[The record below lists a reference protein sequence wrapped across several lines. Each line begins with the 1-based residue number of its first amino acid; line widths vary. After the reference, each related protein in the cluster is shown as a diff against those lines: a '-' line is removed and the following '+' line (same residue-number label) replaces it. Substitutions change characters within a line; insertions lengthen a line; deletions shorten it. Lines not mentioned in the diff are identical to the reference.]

1 VAFAIGAPAIG
12 RLFIHDTTD
21 RFVPRRIRLTPLH
34 ARDVCYPHRTRQ
46 TASRPVFRAR
56 LAARRA
62 VPPRAFLQGLFGV
75 GSKDE
80 EEADDTAKVVDEV
93 KKRVTVTLTRPMGL
107 VLEPL
112 TEKNKGAIV
121 TEIVENGNADLSGM
135 LQVGDVLLSCSFEQS
150 EECRLENAWYENIVD
165 ELAAETDC
173 TTITLVVERV
183 VYEDDADML
192 TQTANSKR
200 YWEEKRAAK
209 RKAPKVLRRTPGVEP
224 KDVRVEIGKGA
235 LGSGNFGTVFRGT
248 FAGDSQKGVQD
259 VILKNA
265 KADVLAAEEL
275 LECEMDLNYHV
286 HAKARGACARFM
298 GCLEL
303 GPKDGGE
310 LYNGTLTEGLWL
322 MWANEGENTVESL
335 MLKGSSNLA
344 TAMRCDDATELGV
357 ARHAM
362 RALLENLARLHEV
375 GVVHRDV
382 KPANVI
388 VAERDEGKLKLIDL
402 GAAALCLPDESA
414 NAESPLLNYYPG
426 VGPADPRYCR
436 DDEMFL
442 LPEGAP
448 RPTKEN
454 AAKLWRAH
462 QPAKFDCVSAGVT
475 LLQLAVVGLRPP
487 ANLDACVSELEKMN
501 WDVQRWRQ
509 EKSAATGYDFAALDA
524 NGGAGWA
531 LVDALVVPDRARRV
545 SARDALA
552 HAFFG

>member
-1 VAFAIGAPAIG
+1 MRPA
-12 RLFIHDTTD
+12 
-21 RFVPRRIRLTPLH
+21 
-34 ARDVCYPHRTRQ
+34 A
-46 TASRPVFRAR
+46 
-56 LAARRA
+56 
-62 VPPRAFLQGLFGV
+62 PPRAFLKGLFGG
-75 GSKDE
+75 GSG
-80 EEADDTAKVVDEV
+80 DDDDVDDAAKVVDEV
-93 KKRVTVTLTRPMGL
+93 KKQVTVTLTRPMGL

-135 LQVGDVLLSCSFEQS
+135 LQVGDILLSCSFEQA

-165 ELAAETDC
+165 ELAAEQDC
-173 TTITLVVERV
+173 ATITLVIERV

-192 TQTANSKR
+192 TQTADAKR

-248 FAGDSQKGVQD
+248 FAGDETKGTQD

-265 KADVLAAEEL
+265 KVDVLAAEEL

-286 HAKARGACARFM
+286 HANARGACARFM

-322 MWANEGENTVESL
+322 MWANEGEETVESL
-335 MLKGSSNLA
+335 MLRGSQALA
-344 TAMRCDDATELGV
+344 TAMRCEDATELSV

-362 RALLENLARLHEV
+362 RALLTNLARLHAV
-375 GVVHRDV
+375 GVVHRDM
-382 KPANVI
+382 KPANIV
-388 VAERDEGKLKLIDL
+388 VAERDEGRLKLIDL
-402 GAAALCLPDESA
+402 GAAALCLPAATATDDASA
-414 NAESPLLNYYPG
+414 LLNYYPG

-436 DDEMFL
+436 DAELFL
-442 LPEGAP
+442 LPDGAP
-448 RPTKEN
+448 RPTRAN

-462 QPAKFDCVSAGVT
+462 EPAKFDCVGAGVT
-475 LLQLAVVGLRPP
+475 LLQLAVVRLRIPE
-487 ANLDACVSELEKMN
+487 NLDACVAELEAAN
-501 WDVQRWRQ
+501 WDVEAWRA
-509 EKSAATGYDFAALDA
+509 EKSEDSGYDFAALDA

-531 LVDALVVPDRARRV
+531 LFSALVVPDRKKRI
-545 SARDALA
+545 SAEEALN
-552 HAFFG
+552 HAFFDAA

>member
-1 VAFAIGAPAIG
+1 
-12 RLFIHDTTD
+12 
-21 RFVPRRIRLTPLH
+21 
-34 ARDVCYPHRTRQ
+34 
-46 TASRPVFRAR
+46 
-56 LAARRA
+56 
-62 VPPRAFLQGLFGV
+62 
-75 GSKDE
+75 
-80 EEADDTAKVVDEV
+80 
-93 KKRVTVTLTRPMGL
+93 
-107 VLEPL
+107 
-112 TEKNKGAIV
+112 
-121 TEIVENGNADLSGM
+121 
-135 LQVGDVLLSCSFEQS
+135 
-150 EECRLENAWYENIVD
+150 
-165 ELAAETDC
+165 
-173 TTITLVVERV
+173 
-183 VYEDDADML
+183 
-192 TQTANSKR
+192 
-200 YWEEKRAAK
+200 
-209 RKAPKVLRRTPGVEP
+209 VEP

-248 FAGDSQKGVQD
+248 FAGDSQKGTQD

-402 GAAALCLPDESA
+402 GAAALCLPDENN

-501 WDVQRWRQ
+501 WDVQRWRN